1 MNMKL
6 AENKKLQKM
15 NVVYHCM
22 LFDLLKEK
30 KIIVLH
36 LVDWVFDWHGCCS
49 P

>member
-22 LFDLLKEK
+22 PLDLSKEK
-30 KIIVLH
+30 KIIVSH
-36 LVDWVFDWHGCCS
+36 LVDWVFDWLGHCS